1 MYKQTINH
9 ALYPS
14 LHRRFNI
21 RQSQNPSSRFRQS
34 QWTTRLIL
42 SDHRLNYFT
51 STPRNSHHGGL
62 STSAATVT
70 LECPYTSRTMKS
82 SDPAQQFR
90 SDWVT
95 SPLEPKKSTPE
106 PSEVS
111 IGFFFLSFL
120 FFFVFCFVFWGVH
133 HLVFVWFF
141 GVCSSIIQIDG
152 YLAVCLI
159 PSSLSISARHASGK
173 SSSIH
178 SDTGAQIDA

>member
-1 MYKQTINH
+1 MYKQTINR

-14 LHRRFNI
+14 LHCRFNI
-21 RQSQNPSSRFRQS
+21 RQSRNPSSRFRQS

-62 STSAATVT
+62 TTSEATVT

-106 PSEVS
+106 PSEGS
-111 IGFFFLSFL
+111 TGFFFCFFVLFCFL
-120 FFFVFCFVFWGVH
+120 FCFLGCFII
-133 HLVFVWFF
+133 LFLF
-141 GVCSSIIQIDG
+141 GFLG
-152 YLAVCLI
+152 YVVQ
-159 PSSLSISARHASGK
+159 SFK
-173 SSSIH
+173 
-178 SDTGAQIDA
+178 